1 MIEAIRKVLL
11 AGVGAAAFSVEKAE
25 KALGELVEK
34 GKLSADDAKEAARKL
49 ADEGKREF
57 EEASRTLETKLD
69 ATLAKLG
76 RGQGARIEALETQVA
91 ALSARVSELEG
102 AAAAKAVAT
111 EG

>member
-1 MIEAIRKVLL
+1 MIDAIRKVLL

-25 KALGELVEK
+25 KVLGEMVEK
-34 GKLSADDAKEAARKL
+34 GKLSADDAREAARKL

-69 ATLAKLG
+69 ATLSKLG
-76 RGQGARIEALETQVA
+76 RGQGARIEVLETQVA
-91 ALSARVSELEG
+91 ALALRVAELES
-102 AAAAKAVAT
+102 AAAAKSASG